1 MQTGGSRPPP
11 DLNDFRPGGRAPAG
25 EAGGKKSKKYYYNNT
40 TNNLLMMMMMMMI
53 FFPCFPKNIIIF
65 NITKILQT
73 LKPTGTVRYLKIS
86 PLHSHNC
93 LFIFTPKPN
102 LT

>member
-1 MQTGGSRPPP
+1 
-11 DLNDFRPGGRAPAG
+11 
-25 EAGGKKSKKYYYNNT
+25 
-40 TNNLLMMMMMMMI
+40 MI
-53 FFPCFPKNIIIF
+53 FRRPVGRRKKKIPKILLQQHHQQPTDDDDDDDFFPLFPQKNTIIF
-65 NITKILQT
+65 DTTKILQT
-73 LKPTGTVRYLKIS
+73 LKRPGGRVQVPSGIKNLS